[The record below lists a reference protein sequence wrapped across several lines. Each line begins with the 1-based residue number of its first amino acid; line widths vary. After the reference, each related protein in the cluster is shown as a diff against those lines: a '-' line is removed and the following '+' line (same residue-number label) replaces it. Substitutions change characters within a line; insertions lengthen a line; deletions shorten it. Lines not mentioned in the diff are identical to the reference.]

1 MSSKAITDE
10 EQKQLILDMLDLID
24 KRCREKGYT
33 YWLFWGTL
41 LGVIRH
47 KGMIP
52 WDDDIDIAMPR
63 EDYERFIEDI
73 NTNPLAANIHFV
85 DNAHPV
91 KAFYPSAFGKVCRS
105 DTVIKYPSYGE
116 KYEMEVS
123 IDVFPMDGVSE
134 IESERLELS
143 DRLDKLSDNINRCV
157 YMPAKDGRS
166 VFRYG
171 LALLRRNCRL
181 AFLYEKWIREKTK
194 LIEGYKRFASSKY
207 CGFPSNIN
215 IRGRRLVF
223 ERQWFET
230 IYMEFE
236 GKMMPVPAGYDDILE
251 IVFPNYMELPPVEE
265 RVSHHDYTSVEWR

>member
-1 MSSKAITDE
+1 MSPKAITEE
-10 EQKQLILDMLDLID
+10 EQKKLLFDMLNHID

-63 EDYERFIEDI
+63 EDYEKFREDVRD
-73 NTNPLAANIHFV
+73 NPLASNIHFV
-85 DNAHPV
+85 DNTHPISS
-91 KAFYPSAFGKVCRS
+91 FYPNAFGKICRS
-105 DTVIKYPSYGE
+105 DTIIRYPSYGDE
-116 KYEMEVS
+116 YEMEVS

-134 IESERLELS
+134 DEKERTELT
-143 DRLDKLSDNINRCV
+143 DKLDMLTSYINRCV

-166 VFRYG
+166 TLRYL
-171 LALLRRNCRL
+171 LALARRKSRQI
-181 AFLYEKWIREKTK
+181 FLYDKWLKQKTK
-194 LIEGYKRFASSKY
+194 IIDSYKTFKNSKY

-215 IRGRRLVF
+215 ERGRRLVF
-223 ERQWFET
+223 EKKWFET